1 MRKGLLQ
8 GFFDHVGMLS
18 CFGMCDMV
26 GMCGMFVGDDE
37 PSPPGTAEK
46 LTHSLRAVRGLP
58 SPGSGTGTD
67 PFVLDPE
74 PSPNTEPRNR
84 NPEDPEGL
92 FEDGTFPLADNSF
105 HIKLQGCLFEGNLLP
120 SKWRQP

>member
-1 MRKGLLQ
+1 
-8 GFFDHVGMLS
+8 MLS

-26 GMCGMFVGDDE
+26 GMCGMVVGDDE

-67 PFVLDPE
+67 PFVLDSE
-74 PSPNTEPRNR
+74 PSPNIEPRNR

-92 FEDGTFPLADNSF
+92 FEDDPFGEEPASGF
-105 HIKLQGCLFEGNLLP
+105 HKKPKTPKGAKIPRDQVTKM
-120 SKWRQP
+120 RT